1 MPENHCKSLKTNEV
15 QAAIDPD
22 ADAEAEALENNDGR
36 NDETSINVDSKST
49 PDSEDDDMIA
59 QNGTKPTVLE
69 ELNALSNRILSLE
82 KLFEAKILRT
92 GNEEKVIDQ
101 MHRELQKYKEDMYSQ
116 LVRPILLDMIEMR
129 NSILRVAK
137 AHSNKSETDQ
147 NIPLKT
153 FSLYAYDIQEIL
165 EKNNVEI
172 FKSEEKSD
180 FTPVRQRAIKKIIT
194 DDQSLHG
201 KVAESSSDGYHY
213 NGKTISAEKI
223 SIYYYEPSQVQK
235 TKNNDLKEEVQNG

>member
-1 MPENHCKSLKTNEV
+1 MPENNFKSVNTNEV

-22 ADAEAEALENNDGR
+22 VHVEGETLEVNNGR
-36 NDETSINVDSKST
+36 NDKHLFNVNSKSP
-49 PDSEDDDMIA
+49 PDSEGDNMDTQD
-59 QNGTKPTVLE
+59 GTKNTVIE
-69 ELNALSNRILSLE
+69 GLNALSIRISSLE

-92 GNEEKVIDQ
+92 VNEEKIVDQ

-137 AHSNKSETDQ
+137 AHSNKPENDQ

-153 FSLYAYDIQEIL
+153 FALYAYDIQEIL
-165 EKNNVEI
+165 EKNNIEI

-180 FTPVRQRAIKKIIT
+180 FTPIRHRVIKKIAT
-194 DDQSLHG
+194 EDQSLHS
-201 KVAESSSDGYHY
+201 KVAESLSDGYNY
-213 NGKTISAEKI
+213 NDKTISAEKI
-223 SIYYYEPSQVQK
+223 AVFYYEPSQVQT
-235 TKNNDLKEEVQNG
+235 TKNNNHKEETQNG